1 MIGFRKLAPRFF
13 AIGLALATVGF
24 FTSVGPVAANAAAH
38 KKKPVKKVKPFQY
51 HVGLNIDLSGTLAFQ
66 GGPFKEGFQAYIN
79 AVNKKGGVNGHKID
93 VSTLDDQSTV
103 STAIANV
110 TQLKQADHVSA
121 VVGMLSSS
129 EGVGL
134 ETTSNS
140 LKLPLFDT
148 LVSQASNGAYQW
160 GIDTPISVEPVA
172 QIAFAA
178 ALMKQEGITSPK
190 VAFLTVITP
199 VIANWLTLAEQLV
212 AAKGW
217 TVVSNQQS
225 ALTAT
230 SLTTQDQAIANA
242 KPDVVIEAEASGA
255 AILSVRDFQ
264 SFGLNV
270 PVLEHTSGGIASNF
284 NTLADP
290 NYYALV
296 SEQQVGIDRNPA
308 ITAEAAA
315 AAAAGVPI
323 NSFFS
328 NGYQNAYEIAHFF
341 AKCPGTCTSV
351 QMQATISKYGTM
363 TTGGLSEG
371 PLKWSPAYH
380 GGVQYVRM
388 YHWTTGGN
396 IVPTGSKYNVNQ
408 AG

>member
-1 MIGFRKLAPRFF
+1 MVGLKKLAPRFL
-13 AIGLALATVGF
+13 AIGIALTTVGF
-24 FTSVGPVAANAAAH
+24 FSSVGPVSANAAA
-38 KKKPVKKVKPFQY
+38 KKTVKKVKHFQY

-66 GGPFKEGFQAYIN
+66 GGPFKEGFEAYIN
-79 AVNKKGGVNGHKID
+79 SINKKGGVNGHKVD
-93 VSTLDDQSTV
+93 VSALDDMSTV

-110 TQLKQADHVSA
+110 EQLKQADHVSA

-134 ETTSNS
+134 EPTSNS

-148 LVSQASNGAYQW
+148 LVSAASNGSYQW
-160 GIDTPISVEPVA
+160 GIDTPISDEPVA
-172 QIAFAA
+172 QVAFAA
-178 ALMKQEGITSPK
+178 YLMKQEGITSPK
-190 VAFLTVITP
+190 VAFLTVTTP
-199 VIANWLTLAEQLV
+199 VIANWLALAEQLV
-212 AAKGW
+212 TAKGW
-217 TVVSNQQS
+217 TIVSNQQS

-230 SLTTQDQAIANA
+230 SLTSEDQAIATA
-242 KPDVVIEAEASGA
+242 KPDVVIEAESSGA

-284 NTLADP
+284 TTLADP

-296 SEQQVGIDRNPA
+296 SEQQVGIDRNSA

-328 NGYQNAYEIAHFF
+328 NGYQNAYEIAKFL
-341 AKCPGTCTSV
+341 AKCPGECTSV
-351 QMQATISKYGTM
+351 QMEATIKNYGTM
-363 TTGGLSEG
+363 TTGGLSQG
-371 PLKWSPAYH
+371 PLLWSPSYH
-380 GGVQYVRM
+380 GGVQWVRE
-388 YHWTTGGN
+388 YHWITGGS
-396 IVPTGSKYNVNQ
+396 IVPVGPKYNVNQ